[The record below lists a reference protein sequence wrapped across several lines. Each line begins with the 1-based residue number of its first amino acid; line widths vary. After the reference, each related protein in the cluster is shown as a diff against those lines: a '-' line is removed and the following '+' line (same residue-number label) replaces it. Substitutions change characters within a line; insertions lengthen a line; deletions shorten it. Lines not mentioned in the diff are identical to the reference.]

1 MLRTIVLLLMIM
13 GICGSP
19 AFADESPGHDHTH
32 SGVESVEEIR
42 VTAHPL
48 SEIEEHIVRPVQ
60 VLSKEELRT
69 RSVSSIGETVANE
82 LGVTS
87 SDFGTGVGRPVIR
100 GQSGSRVQVLENGL
114 GTMDA
119 SSLSADHSVTTE
131 TMLSQQVEIFRGP
144 ATLLFGSGASG
155 GIINVVRGRIL
166 DYVPDDVEGEV
177 ALQYETVSDGMAG
190 AGRLNFGVGNFAFH
204 IDGMARDT
212 DDYNI
217 PGFAEMEPG
226 ESRRGTL
233 ANSSRKT
240 ENISGGLSWV
250 GARGYAGFSVS
261 HYQNEYGIPGHHH
274 HHSEHEHLH
283 DLEGMDGHDDHD
295 HDDEDDHDHDE
306 EDEHHDDED
315 GDHDHDEDEHHDDED
330 GDHDHDEDEHHDD
343 EHGDHDHDEDEHH
356 DDEDGDH
363 DHDEDEHHDD
373 EHGDHDHDEDEHHDD
388 EDGDHDHDEDE
399 HHDDED
405 GDHDHDEDEHH
416 DDEHGDHDHDEDEHH
431 DDEDGDHDHDEDEHH
446 DDEHGDHDHDEDEH
460 HDDEHGD
467 HDHDEDEHHDDE
479 HGDHDHDE
487 DEHHDDEDGDHDHD
501 EDEHHDDEDGDHDH
515 DEDEHHD
522 DEDGDHDHDEDEHHD
537 DEDGD
542 HDHDEDE
549 HHDDEDGDHDHDD
562 EDGHDHDDE
571 DGHDDEEDGGV
582 RIDMEQTRYSFVA
595 ALDDPL
601 PGLSRV
607 KLHWGFND
615 YQHDEIESNGNIGT
629 AFDNEEVEGRVEF
642 LHNPIGDLRG
652 VVGFHYRHKDFAAV
666 GLESYVLPSE
676 LESFGVFVLEK
687 TDVGPVHIEL
697 GARFE
702 HQDSNAE
709 TGAQNDYDLFSAS
722 GGLNWDY
729 APGYQVGVSFGHSE
743 RAPAIEELYAQG
755 PHLATATFEIGDAD
769 LDKEKSN
776 NVDIYWRK
784 TAGQFTVSAN
794 FFYNRIDD
802 YIYKQEQDLNGDGF
816 ADRVA
821 ENFDGNPANIL
832 DPEDDEEPL
841 LVYLRQDDAEFLGFE
856 AETRARLMDDNN
868 GRVVLRLWAD
878 YVEGERSNDTNL
890 ARITPW
896 RFGSGLTYSRGP
908 LYASVNYT
916 RVNKQDSTAP
926 LETETAGYD
935 LLDLH
940 AGYTFRVQDNTVT
953 LFARA
958 TNLLDEEIRRHTSFV
973 KEQAPL
979 PGRSGIF
986 GVRVGF

>member
-13 GICGSP
+13 GICGLP
-19 AFADESPGHDHTH
+19 AFADDSPGHDHAPV
-32 SGVESVEEIR
+32 GAESVEVIR

-48 SEIEEHIVRPVQ
+48 SETDAHIVGPVQ

-69 RSVSSIGETVANE
+69 RSISNIGETVANE
-82 LGVTS
+82 PGVTS

-100 GQSGSRVQVLENGL
+100 GLGGSRVQVLENGL
-114 GTMDA
+114 STMDA
-119 SSLSADHSVTTE
+119 ASISADHSVPTE
-131 TMLSQQVEIFRGP
+131 TVTAQQVEIFRGP

-155 GIINVVRGRIL
+155 GVVNFVNGRIL

-177 ALQYETVSDGMAG
+177 ALQYETVSDGMTG
-190 AGRLNFGVGNFAFH
+190 GGRLNFGAGNFAFH
-204 IDGMARDT
+204 IDGMARNT

-217 PGFAEMEPG
+217 PGFAEIEPG
-226 ESRRGTL
+226 ESGRGTL

-283 DLEGMDGHDDHD
+283 DLEDMDLHDDHD
-295 HDDEDDHDHDE
+295 HDDED
-306 EDEHHDDED
+306 EHHDDED
-315 GDHDHDEDEHHDDED
+315 
-330 GDHDHDEDEHHDD
+330 
-343 EHGDHDHDEDEHH
+343 
-356 DDEDGDH
+356 
-363 DHDEDEHHDD
+363 
-373 EHGDHDHDEDEHHDD
+373 
-388 EDGDHDHDEDE
+388 
-399 HHDDED
+399 
-405 GDHDHDEDEHH
+405 
-416 DDEHGDHDHDEDEHH
+416 
-431 DDEDGDHDHDEDEHH
+431 
-446 DDEHGDHDHDEDEH
+446 
-460 HDDEHGD
+460 
-467 HDHDEDEHHDDE
+467 
-479 HGDHDHDE
+479 GDHDHDE

-549 HHDDEDGDHDHDD
+549 HHDDEDGDHDHDEDEHHDDEDGDHDYDEDEHHDDEDGDHDHDEDEHHDDEDGEHDHED

-571 DGHDDEEDGGV
+571 HEHDDEEEEGGV
-582 RIDMEQTRYSFVA
+582 RIDMEQTRYDFVA

-607 KLHWGFND
+607 KLRWGFND
-615 YQHDEIESNGNIGT
+615 YEHDEIEPGGEIGT
-629 AFDNEEVEGRVEF
+629 AFDNEEVEGRIEF
-642 LHNPIGDLRG
+642 LHNPIGDWNG
-652 VVGFHYRHKDFAAV
+652 VVGLHYRHKDFAAV
-666 GLESYVLPSE
+666 GAESFVLPSE
-676 LESFGVFVLEK
+676 LESFGIFILEK
-687 TDVGPVHIEL
+687 TDLGRVHIDL

-709 TGAQNDYDLFSAS
+709 TGAQSDYDLFSAS

-729 APGYQVGVSFGHSE
+729 APGYQVGVSVSHSE
-743 RAPAIEELYAQG
+743 RAPSIEELYAQG
-755 PHLATATFEIGDAD
+755 PHLATATFEIGDAN

-776 NVDIYWRK
+776 NIDVYWRK
-784 TAGQFTVSAN
+784 TAGLFTVTAN

-832 DPEDDEEPL
+832 APEDDEEPL
-841 LVYLRQDDAEFLGFE
+841 LVYLSQDDAEFLGFE
-856 AETRARLMDDNN
+856 AETRARLMDDDN
-868 GRVVLRLWAD
+868 GRMVLRLWAD

-916 RVNKQDSTAP
+916 RVNEQDSTAP

-940 AGYTFRVQDNTVT
+940 AGYTFRLQDNTVT

-973 KEQAPL
+973 KDQAPL

-986 GVRVGF
+986 GLRVSF